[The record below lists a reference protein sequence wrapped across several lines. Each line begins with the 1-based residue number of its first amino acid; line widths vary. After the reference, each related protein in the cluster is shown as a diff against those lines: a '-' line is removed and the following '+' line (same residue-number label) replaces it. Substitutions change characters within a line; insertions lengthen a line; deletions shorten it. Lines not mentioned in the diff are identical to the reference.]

1 MNKELKKLCV
11 CFFICI
17 FFCLSCKTEVT
28 KYIQLEPEHTSIVW
42 KGSFASADEIDN
54 PQYLWAYY
62 NTTDGCS
69 YIYDGEKWTLLT
81 SAGKNGADGLDG
93 QNGTDGTNGT
103 DGSNGTNGKNARV
116 VILYALNGGK
126 LPEGAP
132 SIYSYGTPV
141 ELEEPVFEPYNF
153 EGFYYN
159 ADFSGKKVTSL
170 DDDYAYGKVLY
181 ARWGYRIT
189 FDDNYTGGELNTLE
203 YYDIDSV
210 NNSFKTPV
218 RTGHTFLGWYNNP
231 NYDEQ
236 IDCWNTNENKGNVT
250 LYAKWKINEYTI
262 TYKDDYGLSP
272 EPVKVEYNTILDK
285 TYFPDLSNDDY
296 RFIEWKE
303 GESSVGPGYVVT
315 DDVVFTAVIEPLY
328 FTVNFY
334 DLTGILDTSF
344 EDWDENSRNIQA
356 LYGTSGS
363 KLTEKIFQL
372 AAQIDLESMGINLV
386 VVVRNKQILA
396 DDYTITENC
405 DFDIIAV
412 PMYMTFVFCDE
423 VMNGDAVNGF
433 ILIPSMY
440 QGLNGRFYGSYE
452 GSFFSETIKY
462 RQVNVENIE
471 YQFELP
477 SSFMEEGMHKI
488 YAIYQIYGY
497 KFLISRSWQKP
508 LLVQSPETYKNVSH
522 DYYYEVTIC
531 H

>member
-1 MNKELKKLCV
+1 MGTKIMIKELKKLCV

-28 KYIQLEPEHTSIVW
+28 KYIQLEPENTSIVW
-42 KGSFASADEIDN
+42 KGSFASADEIEN

-116 VILYALNGGK
+116 VILYALNGGI

-218 RTGHTFLGWYNNP
+218 RTGYTFLGWYNNP

-236 IDCWNTNENKGNVT
+236 IDCWNTSENKGNVT

-262 TYKDDYGLSP
+262 TYVTLYGDCP
-272 EPVKVEYNTILDK
+272 EPVKVEYGTVLDE
-285 TYFPDLSNDDY
+285 TYFPVLSDSENL
-296 RFIEWKE
+296 RFIGWKE
-303 GESSVGPGYVVT
+303 SGVAVGPQYVVSDNT
-315 DDVVFTAVIEPLY
+315 EFDADYVFAKGFYFIECSLNESGFYGRVTNHVKSIDDMDNFVLKYGLADVSLY
-328 FTVNFY
+328 LNDREFGVGFAFY
-334 DLTGILDTSF
+334 DKPSIGQNGYFGDPYENFWYYMHHLINPEYEYGNDHYWGYYTFFSGDRSNYNNCAPLDRF
-344 EDWDENSRNIQA
+344 EAGNYKCYAIASLQDHKYLVPISDDE
-356 LYGTSGS
+356 
-363 KLTEKIFQL
+363 KL
-372 AAQIDLESMGINLV
+372 
-386 VVVRNKQILA
+386 
-396 DDYTITENC
+396 
-405 DFDIIAV
+405 
-412 PMYMTFVFCDE
+412 
-423 VMNGDAVNGF
+423 
-433 ILIPSMY
+433 ILIDEESVDPDSIP
-440 QGLNGRFYGSYE
+440 E
-452 GSFFSETIKY
+452 G
-462 RQVNVENIE
+462 
-471 YQFELP
+471 
-477 SSFMEEGMHKI
+477 
-488 YAIYQIYGY
+488 
-497 KFLISRSWQKP
+497 
-508 LLVQSPETYKNVSH
+508 
-522 DYYYEVTIC
+522 YYYDVTLP
-531 H
+531 